1 MDLFSPVTRNA
12 NKLTAN
18 MRGRAPTR
26 GDPDAF
32 LSSLVEFCADSVSTC
47 FSRDANKLCV
57 PIGLSSLSTLFLL
70 LSCFLWVLFF
80 FFFCFLLPAF
90 VPAIHCKS
98 LYSIQSALTVFRL
111 VYQRCRCRR
120 ENPGEI
126 LTFLYSLVGNLC
138 GAVGA
143 TLARQL
149 HIQVN
154 GCNRGA
160 SLLSVVAHFC
170 SLSSVGFSERCFC
183 CPGCCPFYFL
193 VLPCAPVLELK
204 GG

>member
-1 MDLFSPVTRNA
+1 MQTNWRLICGVAHRQEETPTLFSPVWLNFARIPSPPVSPVTQTNFA
-12 NKLTAN
+12 S
-18 MRGRAPTR
+18 P
-26 GDPDAF
+26 
-32 LSSLVEFCADSVSTC
+32 SVSARC
-47 FSRDANKLCV
+47 PRCSYWSPAFCEY
-57 PIGLSSLSTLFLL
+57 
-70 LSCFLWVLFF
+70 FF